1 MKRLADLLTAM
12 RFVLAVPIVLISVT
26 QPVAQGLT
34 PVVWLTLIAWT
45 TDALDGPLAQRATI
59 VRQTWLGRRDL
70 EADLSVM
77 LALGVAMAVWGM
89 LIPVLLALGVIGA
102 WLTWIWLGSE
112 RLISYLRSGV
122 WGERNKLSVRSAPL
136 QATIGIIYGGFM
148 VGVSFRQPALGGAL
162 WGWLGVSMAL
172 VPRRTWHRFRG
183 FWIVGWRFLARRG
196 DPSSPPAEAEM
207 ANADPAYLPP
217 PTERVEQE

>member
-1 MKRLADLLTAM
+1 MKRLADLLTAL
-12 RFVLAVPIVLISVT
+12 RFVLAVPIVLIGAT
-26 QPVAQGLT
+26 QPAAQGLP
-34 PVVWLTLIAWT
+34 PVVWLTMIAWT

-77 LALGVAMAVWGM
+77 LALGVTMAVWGM
-89 LIPVLLALGVIGA
+89 LIPVLLALGVIAA

-148 VGVSFRQPALGGAL
+148 VGVLYRQPALGGAL

-183 FWIVGWRFLARRG
+183 FWVVGWRFLVRREEPG
-196 DPSSPPAEAEM
+196 LLEAEADS
-207 ANADPAYLPP
+207 ADPALLPLP
-217 PTERVEQE
+217 EAEVEQE